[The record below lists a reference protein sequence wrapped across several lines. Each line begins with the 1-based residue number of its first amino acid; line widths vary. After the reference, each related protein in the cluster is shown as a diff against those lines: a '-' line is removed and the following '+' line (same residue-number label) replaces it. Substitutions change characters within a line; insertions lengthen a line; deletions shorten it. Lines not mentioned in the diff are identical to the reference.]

1 MMSNDVIGELARNA
15 EYREASIK
23 PVVEKLTEIHGELMM
38 TNKLLNDLLN
48 KGYYIEQVRRWP
60 TEANSGR

>member
-1 MMSNDVIGELARNA
+1 MMSNDTIGELARNA

-23 PVVEKLTEIHGELMM
+23 PVVDKLTEIHGELCL

-48 KGYYIEQVRRWP
+48 RMYYAQPRIWP
-60 TEANSGR
+60 ISGLDE